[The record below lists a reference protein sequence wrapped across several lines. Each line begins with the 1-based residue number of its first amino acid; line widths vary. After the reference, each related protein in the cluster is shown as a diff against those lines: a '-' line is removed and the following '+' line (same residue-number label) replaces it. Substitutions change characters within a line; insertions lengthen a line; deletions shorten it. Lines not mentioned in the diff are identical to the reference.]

1 MSSNSERLKF
11 AKKTAR
17 EAGALALKYFSDL
30 GSLTVRSKGVQD
42 MATEA
47 DVNTEAIIRD
57 AIARAYPED
66 GFLGEESSDSFAIT
80 DVPGTWIVDPI
91 DGTQPF
97 ICGMRTWCIS
107 IAYYS
112 EGKVEVGVVYDPSND
127 EMFAAIRGQGA
138 TMNGKPIEV
147 ADVSNVDEGLVSV
160 GYSTRVTPEDTL
172 APLER
177 LLRAHGMYH
186 RSGSG
191 ALSLAYVAA
200 GRLIGYFEPHMC
212 AWDMA
217 AGELLVLEAGGQ
229 SSDALPNDQAL
240 IDGNLIVAAAAGVYD
255 CLKAII
261 DGSDGERP

>member
-1 MSSNSERLKF
+1 MEF
-11 AKKTAR
+11 ACKTAR
-17 EAGALALKYFSDL
+17 EAGALALNYFSNL
-30 GSLTVRSKGVQD
+30 GALTVRSKGVQD

-47 DVNTEAIIRD
+47 DVNTEAVIRD
-57 AIARAYPED
+57 ALSREYPED

-80 DVPGTWIVDPI
+80 DVPGIWIVDPI

-112 EGKVEVGVVYDPSND
+112 QGRVELGVIYDPCND
-127 EMFAAIRGQGA
+127 ELFVAQRGQGA
-138 TMNGKPIEV
+138 TLNGQAMHV
-147 ADVSNVDEGLVSV
+147 ADVSSLSEGLVSI
-160 GYSTRVTPEDTL
+160 GYSTRVKPQDTL
-172 APLER
+172 LPLER
-177 LLRAHGMYH
+177 LLKAKGMFH

-212 AWDMA
+212 AWDVA
-217 AGELLVLEAGGQ
+217 AGELLVREAGGK

-240 IDGNLIVAAAAGVYD
+240 IDGNIIIAAASGVYD
-255 CLKAII
+255 ELRAVI
-261 DGSDGERP
+261 DG

>member
-1 MSSNSERLKF
+1 MTTNSDRLEFASN
-11 AKKTAR
+11 TAR
-17 EAGALALKYFSDL
+17 EAGALALGYFADL
-30 GSLTVRSKGVQD
+30 ESLTVRSKGVQD

-57 AIARAYPED
+57 AILRAYPDD
-66 GFLGEESSDSFAIT
+66 GFLGEESSDSFAIS

-112 EGKVEVGVVYDPSND
+112 QGKVEVGVVYDPSND
-127 EMFAAIRGQGA
+127 ELFAAIRGQGA
-138 TMNGKPIEV
+138 TLNGKPIQV
-147 ADVSNVDEGLVSV
+147 ADVSSLSEGLVSV

-172 APLER
+172 GPLSR
-177 LLRAHGMYH
+177 LLHAKGMFH

-212 AWDMA
+212 AWDLA
-217 AGELLVLEAGGQ
+217 AGELLVREAGGL
-229 SSDALPNDQAL
+229 SNDCLPNDQAL
-240 IDGNLIVAAAAGVYD
+240 LDGSLVLAGAAGVYRE
-255 CLKAII
+255 LEAMV
-261 DGSDGERP
+261 DGADDET